1 MRSIEKR
8 FWSKVRYEKGS
19 GCWVWTGHK
28 DNNGY
33 GKFYYDREACLAHRV
48 SYEIEYKA
56 IPKGM
61 YVCHHCDNP
70 SCVRLSHLF
79 LGTQTD
85 NMQDSTK
92 KGRISKG
99 EHRQH
104 IAKLTEIQVIAIL
117 KDTRPQ
123 REIAKD
129 YNINQSQISRI
140 KQGKQWKHVGNKQ

>member
-1 MRSIEKR
+1 MKTIEER
-8 FWSKVRYEKGS
+8 FWSKVRKGPK
-19 GCWVWTGHK
+19 CWVWTAHK
-28 DNNGY
+28 DSNGY

-48 SYEIEYKA
+48 SYEIKYKS

-61 YVCHHCDNP
+61 YVCHHCDNT
-70 SCVRLSHLF
+70 SCVRSSHLF

-104 IAKLTEIQVIAIL
+104 IAKLTEVQVIAVL
-117 KDTRPQ
+117 KDNRTQ
-123 REIAKD
+123 REIAND
-129 YNINQSQISRI
+129 YNVHQSTISRI
-140 KQGKQWKHVGNKQ
+140 KQGKQWKHVKENQ